1 MRNLSRLWPSVL
13 AGAVVLLAGCGEPVK
28 RAEGEKPVEPVTGLH
43 ALFQMFGAARSWAPD
58 VQVLHLSSLHLSG
71 TPTRPGKAAG
81 WQATFVSPSL
91 QMARGYT
98 FSVVEASMSLH
109 KGIFPDA
116 PRTWRAGSD
125 RPFLIA
131 GARKDSD
138 EAYQTALKKAADYD
152 KQHPGMTVSYLLG
165 MNSSFPDATWR
176 VVWGESV
183 SSSSFSVLVDAAT
196 GEYVETLR

>member
-1 MRNLSRLWPSVL
+1 MRNLTRFVALL
-13 AGAVVLLAGCGEPVK
+13 TILAGCGEPVK
-28 RAEGEKPVEPVTGLH
+28 RPEGEKPVEPVSGLH

-58 VQVLHLSSLHLSG
+58 VQVLHLSSLNLSG

-91 QMARGYT
+91 QQARAYT
-98 FSVVEASMSLH
+98 FSVVEASVSLH

-116 PRTWRAGSD
+116 PRGWRAGSD
-125 RPFLIA
+125 HPFLIA
-131 GARKDSD
+131 GAKKDSD
-138 EAYQTALKKAADYD
+138 DAYQIALKKAADYD

-165 MNSSFPDATWR
+165 LNAGYGDPTWR

-183 SSSSFSVLVDAAT
+183 SSSAFSVLVDAST
-196 GEYVETLR
+196 GAYVETLR